1 MANPLDTLLN
11 ELITASMPAQSL
23 LYHLSDLDA
32 EGIARVRGVW
42 PGLPVELRRRLITN
56 LVEMAEDDFELNFG
70 EVFRMGLEDEDAEVR
85 AASIEGLWEDED
97 VRLVPLLVAR
107 LQEDESAD
115 VRAAAAQSLGRF
127 ILLGELNKIL
137 PEPHHMAYQA
147 VLATCQ
153 NEDEDIEVK
162 RRALESLAYA
172 DNETVIQLIHEAY
185 RSPHEKVRVSAVFA
199 MGRSANPY
207 WSRYVRQEL
216 FSPNPEMRYEAARA
230 CGELQLRE
238 AVADLEELADDVD
251 AEVQDAALWALGQ
264 IGGDRARA
272 ILERYCQADNE
283 ATRSA
288 AEAALDELEFMY
300 GDLSDFFARLAMSPP
315 DDE

>member
-1 MANPLDTLLN
+1 
-11 ELITASMPAQSL
+11 MPAQSL
-23 LYHLSDLDA
+23 LYYLSDLDA
-32 EGIARVRGVW
+32 EGIARVRLVW
-42 PGLPVELRRRLITN
+42 PGLPVELRRRLITC
-56 LVEMAEDDFELNFG
+56 LVEMAEADFELNFS

-85 AASIEGLWEDED
+85 TASIEGLWEDED

-107 LQEDESAD
+107 LQDDESAS

-127 ILLGELNKIL
+127 ILLGELNKIHQ
-137 PEPHHMAYQA
+137 EPYHIAYQA

-153 NEDEDIEVK
+153 NEHEDIEVQ

-172 DNETVIQLIHEAY
+172 DNETVIQLIHKAY
-185 RSPHEKVRVSAVFA
+185 ASTNEKMRVSAVFA
-199 MGRSANPY
+199 MGRSANTY
-207 WSRYVRQEL
+207 WSRHVRQEL

-238 AVADLEELADDVD
+238 AVAELEELADDVD

-264 IGGDRARA
+264 IGGDRARS

-315 DDE
+315 DDDMV

>member
-1 MANPLDTLLN
+1 
-11 ELITASMPAQSL
+11 MPAQSL
-23 LYHLSDLDA
+23 LYYLSDLDA
-32 EGIARVRGVW
+32 EGIARVRLVW
-42 PGLPVELRRRLITN
+42 PGLPVELRRRLITC
-56 LVEMAEDDFELNFG
+56 LVEMAEADFELNFG

-85 AASIEGLWEDED
+85 TASIEGLWEDED
-97 VRLVPLLVAR
+97 VRLVPLLVTR
-107 LQEDESAD
+107 LQDDESAS

-127 ILLGELNKIL
+127 ILLGELNKIH

-153 NEDEDIEVK
+153 DEHEDIEVQ

-172 DNETVIQLIHEAY
+172 DNETVIQLIHKAY
-185 RSPHEKVRVSAVFA
+185 ASPHEKMRVSAVFA

-207 WSRYVRQEL
+207 WSRHVRQEL

-238 AVADLEELADDVD
+238 AVAELEELADDVD

-264 IGGDRARA
+264 IGGDRARS
-272 ILERYCQADNE
+272 ILERYCLADNE

-315 DDE
+315 DDDMV

>member
-1 MANPLDTLLN
+1 
-11 ELITASMPAQSL
+11 MPAQSL

-32 EGIARVRGVW
+32 EGIARVRGIW
-42 PGLPVELRRRLITN
+42 PGLPVELRRRLITT
-56 LVEMAEDDFELNFG
+56 LVEMAEADFELNFG

-85 AASIEGLWEDED
+85 AASIEGLWEDDD
-97 VRLVPLLVAR
+97 VRLVPLLVTR
-107 LQEDESAD
+107 LREDESAS

-127 ILLGELNKIL
+127 ILLGELSKIL
-137 PEPHHMAYQA
+137 PEPHNMAYQA

-153 NEDEDIEVK
+153 NEDEDIEVQ

-172 DNETVIQLIHEAY
+172 DNETVIQLIHKAY
-185 RSPHEKVRVSAVFA
+185 ASPNEKVRVSAVFA

-238 AVADLEELADDVD
+238 AVAELEELADDVD

-315 DDE
+315 DDDMV